1 MTHVRQSIRD
11 NVVTATT
18 GLSTTGSN
26 VFRTRVYPLESGN
39 LPGLCVYANAEV
51 SEVDTLAS
59 TRGLERT
66 VDIVVDAYV
75 RAIANYDT
83 SLDTICGEVEAALAT
98 GVTRGGNAKET
109 NLVST
114 DIEYSDDG
122 DRPIGMARMTFAVV
136 YRTAINDATTA
147 L

>member
-1 MTHVRQSIRD
+1 M
-11 NVVTATT
+11 
-18 GLSTTGSN
+18 
-26 VFRTRVYPLESGN
+26 
-39 LPGLCVYANAEV
+39 
-51 SEVDTLAS
+51 EVDTLAS
-59 TRGLERT
+59 TRALERT

-122 DRPIGMARMTFAVV
+122 DRPIGMARMTLAVV

-147 L
+147 I